1 MEKNRSFKR
10 GVLIFAAIALI
21 FLTRLPGLMHNAS
34 LHPDE
39 PVFYNSARNLAL
51 FLTGQADSYVPT
63 KFYPEGGFTLHTP
76 FQLLKLLFGSSD
88 TDGRFIGRIAGCVY
102 FLLGTAMGLKLLRG
116 FFTKDPAASAVYLAT
131 MLFGLMHIEQS
142 RYATGDSASF
152 LFLMV
157 LLYFSAKGMQT
168 EKFRYFLLAAAFAA
182 GYAVTY
188 AALWRCP
195 FCGRHLGRS
204 DGESCPHCGKALEPG
219 ARRPAE

>member
-116 FFTKDPAASAVYLAT
+116 FFY
-131 MLFGLMHIEQS
+131 
-142 RYATGDSASF
+142 
-152 LFLMV
+152 
-157 LLYFSAKGMQT
+157 KGPCR
-168 EKFRYFLLAAAFAA
+168 FRR
-182 GYAVTY
+182 V
-188 AALWRCP
+188 
-195 FCGRHLGRS
+195 
-204 DGESCPHCGKALEPG
+204 SCHHVFWPDAH
-219 ARRPAE
+219 